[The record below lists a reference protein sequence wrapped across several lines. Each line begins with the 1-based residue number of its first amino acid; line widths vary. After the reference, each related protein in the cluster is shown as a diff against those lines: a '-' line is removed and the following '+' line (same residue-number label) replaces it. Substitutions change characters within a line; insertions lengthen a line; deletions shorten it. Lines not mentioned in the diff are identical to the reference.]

1 ASLGTSLIKNAFMR
15 YQMMFSLL
23 LLSIGLMA
31 QSAASSPSSEVP
43 PTKKIKIYLLGTFH
57 FAQTDDTYNV
67 LAPQHQKSIEELCN
81 LVAQQK
87 IDKVFVERQPEFEFR
102 SKNDS
107 LFRAYV
113 KTDALPAR
121 NNVSSKNE
129 IYQLG
134 FRIAKKLGHP
144 KVYQCDNPSMYGK
157 YYRPTLDYATSHN
170 QLDILDAKV
179 IGTTPREDDLV
190 NEDSLM
196 MNSSLLDYMRWINS
210 DEVMNT
216 LHANYLTTFPR
227 IGSTNFYDYDDDNT
241 LIGAELL
248 IEWYRRNIM
257 IYGKIINQLDY
268 TEDGMLLIM
277 GGDHIPILKSF
288 FRDIPFFEV
297 VHVNE
302 WLY

>member
-1 ASLGTSLIKNAFMR
+1 MK
-15 YQMMFSLL
+15 YQVMFSSLL
-23 LLSIGLMA
+23 FAMTLMA
-31 QSAASSPSSEVP
+31 QPVATFPSSEATTTRKV
-43 PTKKIKIYLLGTFH
+43 KVYLLGTFH
-57 FAQTDDTYNV
+57 FAQTNDTYNV
-67 LAPQHQKSIEELCN
+67 LTPQHQRSIEALCD

-113 KTDALPAR
+113 ETDILPGR
-121 NNVSSKNE
+121 NDISLKNE

-157 YYRPTLDYATSHN
+157 YYRPTLDYAKSHN
-170 QLDILDAKV
+170 QMDILDAKV

-196 MNSSLLDYMRWINS
+196 TNSTLLDYMRWINS
-210 DEVMNT
+210 DDVMNT

-227 IGSTNFYDYDDDNT
+227 IGSTNFYDYDDDDT

-268 TEDGMLLIM
+268 TEDGFLLIM

-288 FRDIPFFEV
+288 FRDIPFLEV